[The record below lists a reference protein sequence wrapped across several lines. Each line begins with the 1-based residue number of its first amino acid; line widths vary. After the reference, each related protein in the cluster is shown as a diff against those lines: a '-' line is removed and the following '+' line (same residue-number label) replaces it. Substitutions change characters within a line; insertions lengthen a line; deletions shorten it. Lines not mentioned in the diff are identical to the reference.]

1 MSPSA
6 GPTAT
11 PRARRSAFARSATR
25 PRSVELLW
33 LAAILAI
40 TLVAYLPSVG
50 NGFTNWDDPLYVLQ
64 NPLLRHPAVNAVL
77 TTPVAGN
84 WHPLTIWSY
93 VLDFKI
99 SGLDPPSYHWLN
111 LLLHLANTALVFA
124 FVRALAPGRTWTAA
138 VTSLFFGIHPM
149 HVESVA
155 WIAERK
161 DVLYAFFYLIGLL
174 AYLRH
179 LKAFQGAWLLASL
192 AAFALSIASKPA
204 AIVFPLTLL
213 AIDYFRRRSLG
224 ARSLLEKVPFLAI
237 AAAVLVITLRVQES
251 AGAIN
256 RTDIG
261 PVFPRVL
268 VACFGTMMYVVKA
281 IAPFG
286 LSAMYPY
293 PKNPATSLGP
303 EFYLG
308 LVFVV
313 AFAVMVYWQRRNRAL
328 VFGSAFFLINLVLV
342 LQFVS
347 VGKVVM
353 ADRYTYIPYVGLFF
367 ALSWLMDEK
376 QVSGVA
382 RPARYALA
390 GMFLLLAPVSLI
402 QTWNR
407 CQVWRDSG
415 TLWTD
420 VIRQYP
426 GRIYDAYNNRGKY
439 FFDAGRYTEALAD
452 YEQALA
458 LDPKPARSYFAKGS
472 ALGRMGR
479 VDEALECFDR
489 ALELDP
495 TLVEARSDRAGVRLM
510 KGDIPGAIADLD
522 VAIKLNPGFRG
533 SYVNR
538 GSAYAMTG
546 DLERAV
552 ADYRHA
558 IDMDPHHP
566 KVYELWGAIGDALVT
581 LERPQEAVTAYDQA
595 IPLAPP
601 AQRGELYH
609 GRSRAWLAVGDG
621 EKAARDAMEAGRYG
635 VKVEQAVGSNR
646 H

>member
-6 GPTAT
+6 GPKAAR
-11 PRARRSAFARSATR
+11 RARRSERATPAAE
-25 PRSVELLW
+25 PRAPRAALLW
-33 LAAILAI
+33 LAGILGL
-40 TLVAYLPSVG
+40 TFVSYLPSLS

-64 NPLLRHPAVNAVL
+64 NPLLRHPSVSAIL

-93 VLDFKI
+93 VLNFQI
-99 SGLDPPSYHWLN
+99 AGLDPASYHWLN

-124 FVRALAPGRTWTAA
+124 FVRALAPGRLWTAV

-161 DVLYAFFYLIGLL
+161 DVLYAFFYLLGLL
-174 AYLRH
+174 AYLRY
-179 LKAFQGAWLLASL
+179 LKAFQGAWLVASL
-192 AAFALSIASKPA
+192 MAFTLSIASKPA
-204 AIVFPLTLL
+204 AIIFPLVLV
-213 AIDYFRRRSLG
+213 AIDYYRRRPFDG
-224 ARSLLEKVPFLAI
+224 RSVFEKAPFLAI
-237 AAAVLVITLRVQES
+237 STAVLTITLQVQEK

-256 RTDIG
+256 RMDIG
-261 PVFPRVL
+261 PMFPRML
-268 VACFGTMMYVVKA
+268 VACFGVMMYVVKA
-281 IAPFG
+281 IVPFG

-293 PKNPATSLGP
+293 PKNPAASLGP

-308 LVFVV
+308 FAFV
-313 AFAVMVYWQRRNRAL
+313 AACAAGVYLGRRNRPL
-328 VFGSAFFLINLVLV
+328 VFGAAFFLINLLLV

-367 ALSWLMDEK
+367 ALAWPLNEPRTPRA
-376 QVSGVA
+376 A
-382 RPARYALA
+382 RQGLA
-390 GMFLLLAPVSLI
+390 ALLLLLVPVSFV

-407 CQVWRDSG
+407 NQIWRDSG

-439 FFDAGRYTEALAD
+439 YFDGGHYAEALAD

-458 LDPKPARSYFAKGS
+458 LDAKPARTYFSKGS
-472 ALGRMGR
+472 ALGRLGR
-479 VDEALECFDR
+479 VDEALASLDR

-495 TLVEARSDRAGVRLM
+495 ALVEARSDRAGIRLM
-510 KGDIPGAIADLD
+510 KGDMKGAISDLD
-522 VAIKLNPGFRG
+522 AAIRLNPGFRG

-538 GSAYAMTG
+538 GSAYAMSG

-558 IDMDPHHP
+558 IELEPHHP
-566 KVYELWGAIGDALVT
+566 RVYELWGALGDALVT
-581 LERPQEAVTAYDQA
+581 LKRPQEAVAAYDQA
-595 IPLAPP
+595 IALAPET
-601 AQRGELYH
+601 QRGDLYR
-609 GRSRAWLAVGDG
+609 GRSRAWLAWGDR
-621 EKAARDAMEAGRYG
+621 ERADRDAAEAGR
-635 VKVEQAVGSNR
+635 

>member
-6 GPTAT
+6 GPKAT
-11 PRARRSAFARSATR
+11 TRTRRSALAT
-25 PRSVELLW
+25 PAARSVELLW

-40 TLVAYLPSVG
+40 TFVAYLPSLG

-64 NPLLRHPAVNAVL
+64 NPLLRHPAVSDIL

-93 VLDFKI
+93 VLNYRI
-99 SGLDPPSYHWLN
+99 SGLDPASYHWLN
-111 LLLHLANTALVFA
+111 LLLHLANTALVFV
-124 FVRALAPGRTWTAA
+124 FVRALAPGRRWTAA

-161 DVLYAFFYLIGLL
+161 DVLYAFFYLIGLM
-174 AYLRH
+174 AYLRY
-179 LKAFQGAWLLASL
+179 LNAFQGGWLVASL
-192 AAFALSIASKPA
+192 VAFALSIASKPA
-204 AIVFPLTLL
+204 AIVFPLALA
-213 AIDYFRRRSLG
+213 AIDFYRRRPPD

-237 AAAVLVITLRVQES
+237 SVAVLMITLRVQES

-268 VACFGTMMYVVKA
+268 VACFGIMMYAVRA

-308 LVFVV
+308 LVFVA
-313 AFAVMVYWQRRNRAL
+313 AFAAIVYWQRRNRAL

-367 ALSWLMDEK
+367 ALAWALDGRRT
-376 QVSGVA
+376 SGSKMA
-382 RPARYALA
+382 RNALA
-390 GMFLLLAPVSLI
+390 GLFLLLIPVSLI
-402 QTWNR
+402 QTWKR
-407 CQVWRDSG
+407 CQVWHDSAA
-415 TLWTD
+415 LWTD

-439 FFDAGRYTEALAD
+439 YFDAGRYSEALTD

-458 LDPKPARSYFAKGS
+458 LDSKPARSYFAKGS
-472 ALGRMGR
+472 ALARLGR
-479 VDEALECFDR
+479 VDEALACFDR

-510 KGDIPGAIADLD
+510 KGDLSGAIADLD

-546 DLERAV
+546 DLDRAV

-558 IDMDPHHP
+558 IEMEPHHP
-566 KVYELWGAIGDALVT
+566 RVYELWGAMGDALVT
-581 LERPQEAVTAYDQA
+581 LKRPQEAVTAYDQA

-601 AQRGELYH
+601 AGAQRGELYR
-609 GRSRAWLAVGDG
+609 GRSRAWLALGDS
-621 EKAARDAMEAGRYG
+621 ENAARDAAEAKRYG
-635 VKVEQAVGSNR
+635 VTVE
-646 H
+646 

>member
-6 GPTAT
+6 GPKT
-11 PRARRSAFARSATR
+11 RGRRSAPARPAAR
-25 PRSVELLW
+25 PKAGSVEYLW
-33 LAAILAI
+33 LAAILAV
-40 TLVAYLPSVG
+40 TFVAYLPSLG

-64 NPLLRHPAVNAVL
+64 NPLLTHPTVGAILA
-77 TTPVAGN
+77 TPVAGN
-84 WHPLTIWSY
+84 WHPLTIGSY
-93 VLDFKI
+93 VLNYRI
-99 SGLDPPSYHWLN
+99 SGLDPVSYHWLN
-111 LLLHLANTALVFA
+111 LLLHLANTALVFL
-124 FVRALAPGRTWTAA
+124 FVGALAPGRKWT
-138 VTSLFFGIHPM
+138 VVLTSLFFGIHPM

-161 DVLYAFFYLIGLL
+161 DVLYAFFYLAGLL
-174 AYLRH
+174 AYLRY
-179 LKAFQGAWLLASL
+179 LKAFQGAWLVASL

-204 AIVFPLTLL
+204 AIVFPLALA
-213 AIDYFRRRSLG
+213 AIDFYRRRSLD

-237 AAAVLVITLRVQES
+237 SAAVLVITLRVQES

-256 RTDIG
+256 RMDIG

-268 VACFGTMMYVVKA
+268 VACFGVMMYVVKA
-281 IAPFG
+281 IAPSR

-293 PKNPATSLGP
+293 PKDPATSLGP

-308 LVFVV
+308 LVFVA
-313 AFAVMVYWQRRNRAL
+313 AFATVVYLGRRNRAL
-328 VFGSAFFLINLVLV
+328 VFGSAFFLIHLVLV

-367 ALSWLMDEK
+367 ALTWALDEP
-376 QVSGVA
+376 QAAS
-382 RPARYALA
+382 RFRMTRYALA
-390 GMFLLLAPVSLI
+390 GMFLLLIPVSLI

-407 CQVWRDSG
+407 CHVWRDSG

-439 FFDAGRYTEALAD
+439 YFDTGRYAEALAD
-452 YEQALA
+452 YDQALA
-458 LDPKPARSYFAKGS
+458 LDPKPGRAYFAKGS
-472 ALGRMGR
+472 ALGRLGR
-479 VDEALECFDR
+479 IDEALACFDR

-495 TLVEARSDRAGVRLM
+495 TLAEARSDRAGVRLM
-510 KGDIPGAIADLD
+510 KGDMAGAIADLD

-538 GSAYAMTG
+538 GSAYVMTG
-546 DLERAV
+546 DLDRAV

-558 IDMDPHHP
+558 IEMDPHHP
-566 KVYELWGAIGDALVT
+566 KVYELWGAMGDALVG
-581 LERPQEAVTAYDQA
+581 LNRPQEAVTAYDQA
-595 IPLAPP
+595 IPLAPSTDS
-601 AQRGELYH
+601 QRGELYR
-609 GRSRAWLAVGDG
+609 GRSRAWLALG
-621 EKAARDAMEAGRYG
+621 ESENAARDAAEAKRYG
-635 VKVEQAVGSNR
+635 VKVE
-646 H
+646 